1 MYLFTSLT
9 SVLAWKRVYPRKF
22 DALFRPGRRH
32 PVQTQTPSVQSTAE
46 NLSCTG
52 SLPEQK
58 PASNLPSPLYP
69 CCTKTTACLRELY
82 SLTVLKSERFLYQ
95 KRYSWEVK
103 LSIWWSEK
111 VERQGDFPPAFLPS
125 QAVPGKYFRPHLVNW
140 DDFAPSMTSARITP
154 PPTVATYRL
163 TPELSGFSHIWDK
176 LASISLNGKCCRL
189 SNISRLR
196 KLSLYFLT

>member
-32 PVQTQTPSVQSTAE
+32 PVQTQNPSVQSTAE

-103 LSIWWSEK
+103 LSIWWSENIQLP
-111 VERQGDFPPAFLPS
+111 EDESSGSCILPGLPS
-125 QAVPGKYFRPHLVNW
+125 KYFRPHLVNRRRFQPACCFTAGKS
-140 DDFAPSMTSARITP
+140 DARRNLLQPVTEFTSVQRMQTK
-154 PPTVATYRL
+154 L
-163 TPELSGFSHIWDK
+163 TP
-176 LASISLNGKCCRL
+176 ISSKGCV
-189 SNISRLR
+189 
-196 KLSLYFLT
+196 

>member
-1 MYLFTSLT
+1 MPADVLPYKESTWLINMTKLT
-9 SVLAWKRVYPRKF
+9 YSSQCNSW
-22 DALFRPGRRH
+22 RPGRID
-32 PVQTQTPSVQSTAE
+32 
-46 NLSCTG
+46 
-52 SLPEQK
+52 
-58 PASNLPSPLYP
+58 
-69 CCTKTTACLRELY
+69 TKTTACLRELY

-111 VERQGDFPPAFLPS
+111 VEPQGDFPPAVLPS

-154 PPTVATYRL
+154 PPAVAAYRL

-189 SNISRLR
+189 SNNSRLR
-196 KLSLYFLT
+196 KLSLCSFT

>member
-1 MYLFTSLT
+1 MMLLTAWELPGVPNKKRHRFRCLFLSQRKSACNKKSLLWCIEYGILSASRNIFKEILWISCFT
-9 SVLAWKRVYPRKF
+9 VWKR
-22 DALFRPGRRH
+22 
-32 PVQTQTPSVQSTAE
+32 TA
-46 NLSCTG
+46 SG
-52 SLPEQK
+52 GWK
-58 PASNLPSPLYP
+58 PQEA
-69 CCTKTTACLRELY
+69 
-82 SLTVLKSERFLYQ
+82 V
-95 KRYSWEVK
+95 
-103 LSIWWSEK
+103 
-111 VERQGDFPPAFLPS
+111 PS

-154 PPTVATYRL
+154 PPAVAAYRL